1 MKRNMYLLISLMTA
15 LMILISACTPA
26 PAPETAVPA
35 TAAPGEPVAAAPA
48 FEAAPTTSKTI
59 VFIPKSTDVTYW
71 LALKKGVEDQT
82 AKLGLESDYQGV
94 AKEADIAQQVDLVK
108 NIVSSKPYGIVMAA
122 TDAKALAPAVADAIK
137 AGVPVV
143 TVDSGVDPDESLAYF
158 ATDNVAGGASGAE
171 WLCKAVGGK
180 GKVGDLGILPGAQSG
195 IEREKGFADWMKANC
210 PGVTVVPVQYTGCDA
225 TKALNAATDILTAN
239 PDLVGFFGACAA
251 NGLGAAQAAKA
262 AGKDKEIQIVSFDP
276 NPEIIPLFKA
286 GSIGALIAQDPYTMG
301 VMGVDAI
308 VAAVNGQPIPEKKIL
323 IPVVVIT
330 AENAKDYPQ
339 FLE

>member
-15 LMILISACTPA
+15 LMMLISACA
-26 PAPETAVPA
+26 PAATPVP
-35 TAAPGEPVAAAPA
+35 AAPA
-48 FEAAPTTSKTI
+48 ATTAPAAGGFTLAPTTSKTI

-71 LALKKGVEDQT
+71 LALKKGVEDET
-82 AKLGLESDYQGV
+82 AKLGLKADYQGV
-94 AKEADIAQQVDLVK
+94 PHEADIAQQVDLVK

-122 TDAKALAPAVADAIK
+122 TDAKALAPAVADAIA

-143 TVDSGVDPDESLAYF
+143 TVDSGVDPDASLAYF
-158 ATDNVAGGASGAE
+158 ATDNVAGGASGAD
-171 WLCKAVGGK
+171 WLCNAVGGK
-180 GKVGDLGILPGAQSG
+180 GKVGDLGILAGSQSG
-195 IEREKGFADWMKANC
+195 IEREKGFADEMKASC
-210 PGVTVVPVQYTGCDA
+210 SGVTVVPVQYTGCDA

-239 PDLVGFFGACAA
+239 PDLIGFFGACAA

-262 AGKDKEIQIVSFDP
+262 AGKDKQIQIVSFDP

-301 VMGVDAI
+301 VKGVDAI
-308 VAAVNGQPIPEKKIL
+308 DAVVKGQPIAVKKIL

-339 FLE
+339 FLN